1 VYYRSYLRERCIHF
15 QLAKT
20 IAVTATVITQ
30 KIQKN
35 PLTLKPDFGAA
46 EFPKLKNWVPKIVAT
61 VVIGRKNS
69 VTMAIVSMLL
79 LPRVMSWLSAW
90 LTRFACWKML
100 LGMIA
105 YKLITLRR
113 NEGRSKERTGNM

>member
-1 VYYRSYLRERCIHF
+1 
-15 QLAKT
+15 
-20 IAVTATVITQ
+20 VTATVITQ

-35 PLTLKPDFGAA
+35 PLTLKRDFGSA
-46 EFPKLKNWVPKIVAT
+46 EFPKLKNWVPKMVAT
-61 VVIGRKNS
+61 VVMGRKNS

-100 LGMIA
+100 LGIIA
-105 YKLITLRR
+105 CKLITRR
-113 NEGRSKERTGNM
+113 RTRDAVKRELETCEVREGTETLET